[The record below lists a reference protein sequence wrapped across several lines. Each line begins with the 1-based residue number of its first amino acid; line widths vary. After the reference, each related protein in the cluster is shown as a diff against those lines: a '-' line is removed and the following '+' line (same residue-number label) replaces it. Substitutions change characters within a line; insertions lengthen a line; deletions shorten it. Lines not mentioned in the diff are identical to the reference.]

1 MLWKTSELI
10 NVFQDTQLIIE
21 NGPVLLR
28 KTGESSQNTR
38 QYPEGFVSQRKT
50 VKSDSCHIICL
61 EGTSFACAKRFADG
75 KDNIAVL
82 NFANPFEPG
91 GGVCRGSR
99 AQEECLCRCS
109 NLYNTIRTPE
119 MEASYYDHHN
129 ADRHNYLFSD
139 RIIYSPRIV
148 VFKDDS
154 TYERLSDPFIVDVIT
169 CAAPYNVFGNDIEL
183 LKSTYRKRLTNIF
196 EVASENDVD
205 VLILG
210 AFGCGVFHNPPE
222 LMANAFTEL
231 IEQEYYKYFKTI
243 CFPLIKSGISRNFE
257 IFEQIL
263 AEIRL

>member
-1 MLWKTSELI
+1 M
-10 NVFQDTQLIIE
+10 
-21 NGPVLLR
+21 
-28 KTGESSQNTR
+28 
-38 QYPEGFVSQRKT
+38 
-50 VKSDSCHIICL
+50 KSDSCHIICL

-222 LMANAFTEL
+222 LMANAFKEL